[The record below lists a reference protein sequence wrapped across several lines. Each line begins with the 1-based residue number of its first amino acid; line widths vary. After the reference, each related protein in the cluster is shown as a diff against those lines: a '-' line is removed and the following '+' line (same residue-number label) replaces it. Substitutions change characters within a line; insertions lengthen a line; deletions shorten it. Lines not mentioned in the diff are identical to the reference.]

1 MTPEKVRKVIRRHGK
16 TLRCVAEGMG
26 IKPQSLNSRLNSESV
41 TTETLESI
49 ANVLGI
55 SPAEFYEEDIYIK
68 MREENERLRK
78 LVQEQMATIQ
88 VLMNGQKVE

>member
-16 TLRCVAEGMG
+16 TLRFVAEGMG
-26 IKPQSLNSRLNSESV
+26 IKPQSLNSRLKAESL
-41 TTETLESI
+41 TTDTIESI

-55 SPAEFYEEDIYIK
+55 SPAEFYEEDIYLK

-78 LVQEQMATIQ
+78 LVQEQMRTITT
-88 VLMNGQKVE
+88 LIGQKGE